1 MRFFSMGG
9 VNADKKAL
17 KKCEK
22 NAKKSIKISNKKYYF
37 FVW

>member
-1 MRFFSMGG
+1 MGG

-22 NAKKSIKISNKKYYF
+22 SIKISNKKYYF
-37 FVW
+37 FVWQ

>member
-1 MRFFSMGG
+1 MNLLKHKNEYVDAVFFQWGG

-22 NAKKSIKISNKKYYF
+22 NAKKA
-37 FVW
+37 